1 MRTILLSL
9 FLSQAAAAEPVL
21 TRVVLSS
28 GGVGQFEFEGD
39 VDGAAALKLDVPL
52 DQVDDVLKS
61 LVVDDPAGP
70 SAGVRLPG
78 QQPLAESFS
87 TLPFKPDAFASA
99 EALLASLVGET
110 VRIASIGA
118 SGAILA
124 VSAFEVPG
132 AAGQVGVTRHRLTIA
147 TQDGIASA
155 VLEDTPDVAFTSEAL
170 RGQIAAALAA
180 IASQRVQDRRTLVLT
195 LAPGGVRHVR
205 FGYVV
210 AVPVWKT
217 SYRLTLPAAPAP
229 APAEPGASRQGAPV
243 QGRSAPVGPGPAT
256 SGPAAPGSAALESGT
271 PGSATSGTAAA
282 LRSRA
287 PGPAAS
293 ESAAPGPTDHAP
305 GKRPPTQQ
313 GSAKAQP
320 APAEQA
326 HRASAATQPA
336 AADQPARLQA
346 FAVVENLSG
355 RDWNR
360 VSVTLTS
367 GRPVLFH
374 TPLYQALFSAR
385 PEAPVAEAGGLAP
398 RVDEYAAESNPLTPT
413 TKGPRIQSLTRQ
425 SPDAQTYR
433 PPPPEMAAPPVPF
446 ISPPDLAVAPPA
458 GSPAFSTG
466 APVEG
471 RIIPAP
477 PPSEVAQSVAQ
488 VEFHLATPVTAASGQ
503 SMLLPIID
511 RDVPARRVALF
522 QQAADPVHP
531 LVALQI
537 TNDTAGALPPGMVT
551 LFDTHAD
558 GQTGYVGDAR
568 LPAIEPGE
576 QRLAS
581 FALDQ
586 AVSVDVQHHS
596 SQVVTGGT
604 IAEGMLTLMQREH
617 LVTTY
622 RVTSPKAAG
631 RILVIEAPKDASFPL
646 VDPHGAGVAT
656 TPEVYRV
663 SRELPAGTT
672 QDIDLVFER
681 TLDETHALTG
691 EDAHSALL
699 AASNAGL
706 PEPMRATIRHA
717 ADLRHAVSQD
727 QAALSVLG
735 GRRTDTQADQDRVRT
750 NLASVP
756 PDSALHREYLAMMQS
771 DEDALADLRKQ
782 VQAAQAKV
790 DTAHQ
795 ALASY
800 LAGLKM

>member
-9 FLSQAAAAEPVL
+9 LLTQTAAAEPVL

-39 VDGAAALKLDVPL
+39 VDGAAVLKLDVPL

-78 QQPLAESFS
+78 QQPLAESFR

-110 VRIASIGA
+110 VRIPAIGA

-124 VSAFEVPG
+124 VSPFEVPG
-132 AAGQVGVTRHRLTIA
+132 AAGQASVTRHRLTIA

-229 APAEPGASRQGAPV
+229 APTGQGAP
-243 QGRSAPVGPGPAT
+243 GPGARGPAT
-256 SGPAAPGSAALESGT
+256 PGS
-271 PGSATSGTAAA
+271 AA

-293 ESAAPGPTDHAP
+293 EPAAPGSTDHAP
-305 GKRPPTQQ
+305 GKQPPTQQ

-320 APAEQA
+320 APAEPA
-326 HRASAATQPA
+326 HGASAATQPA

-355 RDWNR
+355 RDWNG

-374 TPLYQALFSAR
+374 TPLYQPLFSAR

-398 RVDEYAAESNPLTPT
+398 RVDEYAADSNPLTPT
-413 TKGPRIQSLTRQ
+413 AKGPRIQSLTRQ
-425 SPDAQTYR
+425 SPSAQAYR
-433 PPPPEMAAPPVPF
+433 PPPPEIAAPPPPF
-446 ISPPDLAVAPPA
+446 IPTPDIGVSPSFGRRAVGA
-458 GSPAFSTG
+458 G
-466 APVEG
+466 APVERG
-471 RIIPAP
+471 IIPAP

-511 RDVPARRVALF
+511 RDVPARRLALF

-537 TNDTAGALPPGMVT
+537 TNDTAGALPPGVVT

-558 GQTGYVGDAR
+558 GRTGYVGDAR

-586 AVSVDVQHHS
+586 AVSVDVQHHT

-604 IAEGMLTLMQREH
+604 IAAGVLTLTQKERAD
-617 LVTTY
+617 TTY
-622 RVTSPKAAG
+622 RVTTPKGSG
-631 RILVIEAPKDASFPL
+631 RTLVIEAPRDPGFPL
-646 VDPHGAGVAT
+646 VEPHGAGVAT

-663 SRELPAGTT
+663 TRDVAAGTP
-672 QDIDLVFER
+672 QDIELVFER
-681 TLDETHALTG
+681 TLDETHALAG
-691 EDAHSALL
+691 EDADSALL
-699 AASNAGL
+699 ATSNTDL
-706 PEPMRATIRHA
+706 PEPMRAAIRHA
-717 ADLRHAVSQD
+717 AELQQEVSRD
-727 QAALSVLG
+727 QAALAASN
-735 GRRTDTQADQDRVRT
+735 GRITETEADQDRVRT

-756 PDSALHREYLAMMQS
+756 PNSALHREYLAMMQS
-771 DEDALADLRKQ
+771 DEDGVADLRKQ
-782 VQAAQAKV
+782 VQAAQAKA
-790 DTAHQ
+790 DAGQ
-795 ALASY
+795 RALESY